1 MTLSSECEANDWA
14 VERKNNLL
22 PHGVDMETWN
32 HGTEGQREMSALV
45 TCHVWHMPIPH
56 EWVSMSWKLQPE
68 FSRTFCPSRMC
79 ALPFR
84 TLREA
89 RSWPEEAG
97 HSRWPRVL
105 QQWAPVGYSPI
116 GIKEDFLCRCQ
127 AWQQLTNKTGGLHC
141 TIRTC
146 WNWRQCISMLHLQQL
161 DELNTWRLCW
171 YGKFE
176 HDSNWN
182 SSEVVALSGQ
192 RTTGSNPHPSSR
204 KLRIS
209 HDLPSHNLKEKVSF
223 SSTHFIL
230 LPHLHRVERSE
241 KVCNYQPKT
250 VFAILEMVLPGLWS
264 AVSIRFQ
271 FGHTVMFSQVKDS
284 LITSFR

>member
-1 MTLSSECEANDWA
+1 MKTWHRGTTGDVYIGHLSCLWF
-14 VERKNNLL
+14 
-22 PHGVDMETWN
+22 H
-32 HGTEGQREMSALV
+32 MSGSACLGSFSQSFHEPSAHPGCV
-45 TCHVWHMPIPH
+45 HCLSAHFVKHVFGAKRLDI
-56 EWVSMSWKLQPE
+56 S
-68 FSRTFCPSRMC
+68 
-79 ALPFR
+79 
-84 TLREA
+84 
-89 RSWPEEAG
+89 
-97 HSRWPRVL
+97 SRWPRVF
-105 QQWAPVGYSPI
+105 QQWAPVGCSPI
-116 GIKEDFLCRCQ
+116 GTKEDIFCRRQ
-127 AWQQLTNKTGGLHC
+127 EWQQLTNKTGGFQC
-141 TIRTC
+141 TKRTC
-146 WNWRQCISMLHLQQL
+146 WNCPQCISMLHLQLL
-161 DELNTWRLCW
+161 DELNTSRLFW

-182 SSEVVALSGQ
+182 STEVVALSGQ
-192 RTTGSNPHPSSR
+192 RTTGSNPHPSFA

-250 VFAILEMVLPGLWS
+250 VFAILEMVPPGLWS